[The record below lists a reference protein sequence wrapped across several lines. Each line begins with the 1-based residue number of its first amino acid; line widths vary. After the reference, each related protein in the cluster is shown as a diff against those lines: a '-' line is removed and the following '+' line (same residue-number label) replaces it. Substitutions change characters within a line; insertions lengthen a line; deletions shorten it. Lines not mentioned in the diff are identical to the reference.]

1 MVGVP
6 GRVVGSID
14 TVGWLLSGVLDATRP
29 WDQTQTPWSH
39 ASKVDPCGLGGSR
52 CLHPAHLYERTAMK
66 PHFPGADP

>member
-39 ASKVDPCGLGGSR
+39 ASKVDPCGLGEAAACTR
-52 CLHPAHLYERTAMK
+52 LTCMNVPQ
-66 PHFPGADP
+66 